1 MRLGLAADHG
11 GFELKE
17 QQQQDLKALG
27 HEVVDFGAHEYA
39 PQDDY
44 PDLVVPLARAVEL
57 GEVERGLAAGAE
69 ALAPGGRLVVVAFH
83 SLEDR
88 IVKNYFR
95 EKADPCICPKDFP
108 VCVCGRVPQLKLITR
123 KPLLPKSDELDE
135 NARSRS
141 AKLRIAEKI

>member
-1 MRLGLAADHG
+1 MNR
-11 GFELKE
+11 ELIVI
-17 QQQQDLKALG
+17 DRSFDGALS
-27 HEVVDFGAHEYA
+27 HLRD
-39 PQDDY
+39 
-44 PDLVVPLARAVEL
+44 
-57 GEVERGLAAGAE
+57 
-69 ALAPGGRLVVVAFH
+69 GGRICVITFH